1 MLFRLALSLLALAG
15 PLAAAPPPADKP
27 AAGEVAVAFERMA
40 KIGSSLAPSLS
51 PDGKQVA
58 FVSNRTGLPQ
68 VWIAD
73 TEKPGEPRQVSSF
86 TDPALG
92 VEWSPDGKWLSASVV
107 VGGFEQV
114 YVLHPD
120 GSGLQRI
127 TGGGKESNRLSG
139 WSGRFMRYRSSHDN
153 PGTLEPWIWDSASG
167 TSRKVASSSGFA
179 NVTDVSPDGKR
190 AVFIRLVTRGTDDNV
205 FLVDLTTGKE
215 VLLTPHTSP
224 SLYGGGKLSRDGS
237 VVYLSSDQGL
247 DKLAFA
253 KVVLDKDGTPRPL
266 QNLVVREDAEVDA
279 LAVTPD
285 VTRVALS
292 FNVAGRSELVLVDL
306 ATLRQTP
313 VRLPGETI
321 DSLSF
326 SQDGKRLAFSVTG
339 SKLPNDVWVLDV
351 GSGSVRQVTFSPHE
365 GVDLTKLIAPEL
377 VRFPAHDGVQL
388 SGWLYQAPGA
398 KPGPVVINV
407 HGGPQ
412 VQERPF
418 FSATY
423 QALLAS
429 GVSVFAPNVRGSSGF
444 GKKFLGL
451 DDGPLR
457 VEAVKDLKDC
467 ADFLV
472 RRGVADPKRIGIMGA
487 SYGGYMVLAAL
498 TELPDV
504 FAAGVDLFGT
514 TDLETFFKTDFA
526 NVYIKEFGDPAT
538 QRDLLRQLS
547 PIHKID
553 RIKTP
558 LLMLHGEKDPA
569 VPVAE
574 PKEIADQL
582 QKRGVPVQLTIFP
595 DEARGFLKL
604 PNRVRTTTEI
614 VHWLERYLRPASRP

>member
-1 MLFRLALSLLALAG
+1 MLCRLALALLALAG
-15 PLAAAPPPADKP
+15 ATAPASPPAGKP
-27 AAGEVAVAFERMA
+27 DPNQVAVAFERMT
-40 KIGSSLAPSLS
+40 KIKSSFSPSLS

-58 FVSNRTGLPQ
+58 FASNRGGGVPQ

-73 TEKPGEPRQVSSF
+73 TEKPGQPRQVG
-86 TDPALG
+86 TLEDPVTNIA
-92 VEWSPDGKWLSASVV
+92 WSPDGKWLAVSVV
-107 VGGFEQV
+107 TGGFEQV

-120 GSGLQRI
+120 GTGLQRI

-153 PGTLEPWIWDSASG
+153 PGTLEPWIWDSVSG

-179 NVTDVSPDGKR
+179 NATDVSLDGKR

-205 FLVDLTTGKE
+205 FLTDLTTGKE

-224 SLYGGGKLSRDGS
+224 SLYGGGKLSPDGS
-237 VVYLSSDQGL
+237 VVYITSDQDL

-253 KVVLDKDGTPRPL
+253 KVVLGKDGTPGPVQQL
-266 QNLVVREDAEVDA
+266 IAHPEGEVDA
-279 LAVTPD
+279 MAVTPD
-285 VTRVALS
+285 VTRAALS

-306 ATLRQTP
+306 ATMRRTP
-313 VRLPGETI
+313 VQLPGETI
-321 DSLSF
+321 DGLSF
-326 SQDGKRLAFSVTG
+326 SEDGKRLAFAVSG
-339 SKLPNDVWVLDV
+339 SKLPSDIWMLDI
-351 GSGSVRQVTFSPHE
+351 GSGAVRQITFSPHD
-365 GVDLTKLIAPEL
+365 GVDLAKLIAPEL
-377 VRFPAHDGVQL
+377 VRFKAHDGVEI
-388 SGWLYQAPGA
+388 SGWLYRAPGA
-398 KPGPVVINV
+398 QPGVAVINV

-412 VQERPF
+412 VQERPI

-429 GVSVFAPNVRGSSGF
+429 GISVFAPNVRGSSGF

-472 RRGVADPKRIGIMGA
+472 QRGVAAPKRVAIMGA
-487 SYGGYMVLAAL
+487 AYGGYMVLSAL
-498 TELPDV
+498 TEFPDL

-514 TDLETFFKTDFA
+514 TNLETFFQTEFA
-526 NVYIKEFGDPAT
+526 NVYIKEYGDPAT
-538 QRDLLRQLS
+538 QKDLLRQLS
-547 PIHKID
+547 PIHRID

-558 LLMLHGEKDPA
+558 LLLLHGEKDPA

-574 PKEIADQL
+574 AREIADQL
-582 QKRGVPVQLTIFP
+582 QKRGVPVQLTTFP
-595 DEARGFLKL
+595 DEARGLLKL
-604 PNRVRTTTEI
+604 PNRIRATAEM
-614 VHWLERYLRPASRP
+614 VHWLERYLKPGA